1 MTRAL
6 EEESSVAALIEP
18 VDESPHENAA
28 YRPPRPV
35 GETPARTERCDAEC
49 GGYEQARAEL
59 TSELDELDE
68 IICAEERAH
77 TERAIRVLVGD
88 TPSKGRCL
96 T

>member
-1 MTRAL
+1 ML
-6 EEESSVAALIEP
+6 SV
-18 VDESPHENAA
+18 V
-28 YRPPRPV
+28 
-35 GETPARTERCDAEC
+35 
-49 GGYEQARAEL
+49 
-59 TSELDELDE
+59 DELDE